1 FDLVAEEVLLDE
13 LLEDVDLII
22 TGEGFMDTE
31 SFAGKVVGSM
41 SELAAERKIRI
52 SAICGD
58 IHEDVRGRINAV
70 SLVELFGREDAI
82 QQPLQCIEQAALRLL
97 RGDK

>member
-1 FDLVAEEVLLDE
+1 
-13 LLEDVDLII
+13 
-22 TGEGFMDTE
+22 MDTE

-58 IHEDVRGRINAV
+58 VRGRIDAV

-82 QQPLQCIEQAALRLL
+82 QQPLQCIEQAALQLL
-97 RGDK
+97 RGAK